1 MSVKRFAVASVLVS
15 ASAFAQEPQPQRHVV
30 RAGDT
35 CASIAQKY
43 YGDPRLV
50 DVIHRA
56 NAELA
61 NKPPPHDLA
70 DGTVLV
76 IPAKPAGGKFPD
88 AQLTTVRNR
97 VEVLAPESKEGKPN
111 DPLFRGNR
119 VSTQEQSAADVTF
132 RDETQVKLGERT
144 LVIILGDAKGAAQK
158 VAPGDVQTTLLTGNL
173 RTFMPTTRRSAPAV
187 VTTDAARVRTF
198 SGETQVSA
206 DPAKTTRLAVY
217 QGSSTIDARG
227 KTREVARGYG
237 SKAEKGKQ
245 PTVPRLLPPPVVFSV
260 PPPLVVHDQG
270 APKIVAEYDVPNT
283 PDLSVSE
290 WHVQVAHDGIFRDVV
305 ADTKA
310 PGGVKKLE
318 LQVPGAGRYYVRV
331 SAIDQ
336 DGFEGPFGRTARTL
350 VVKENVEG
358 LPDGRRKIAVLPN
371 DAFCVRVGNV
381 KLARIEGA
389 IEAGKNEPVQ
399 VRCAPHDTDPT
410 TLVSLGATLGY
421 DVEAAVTRP

>member
-1 MSVKRFAVASVLVS
+1 MKRSLLLASIVFVS
-15 ASAFAQEPQPQRHVV
+15 SIARADAPQPQRHVV
-30 RAGDT
+30 KAGDT

-43 YGDPRLV
+43 YGDSRLV

-61 NKPPPHDLA
+61 DKPPPHDLKE
-70 DGTVLV
+70 GTVLL
-76 IPAKPAGGKFPD
+76 IPSKPADGKFPD

-97 VEVLAPESKEGKPN
+97 VEVLTPESKEGKPN

-119 VSTQEQSAADVTF
+119 VSTQEQSSADVTF
-132 RDETQVKLGERT
+132 RDETQVKLGEQT
-144 LVIILGDAKGAAQK
+144 LVIILGDAKGAAQRI
-158 VAPGDVQTTLLTGNL
+158 PSGDVQTTLVTGNL
-173 RTFMPTTRRSAPAV
+173 RTFMPSTRRTTPATV
-187 VTTDAARVRTF
+187 NTDAAKVRMY

-227 KTREVARGYG
+227 KTREVAKGYG
-237 SKAEKGKQ
+237 SKAENGKQ
-245 PTVPRLLPPPVVFSV
+245 PTVPRLLPPPTLFSV
-260 PPPLVVHDQG
+260 APPLVVHDEG
-270 APKIVAEYDVPNT
+270 APKILAEYDVPKT
-283 PDLSVSE
+283 AGLDIRE
-290 WHVQVAHDGIFRDVV
+290 WHVQIAHDGIFRNVV

-336 DGFEGPFGRTARTL
+336 DGFEGPFGRVARTL
-350 VVKENVEG
+350 VVKETVEA
-358 LPDGRRKIAVLPN
+358 LADGRRKISVLPN

-381 KLARIEGA
+381 KLARVEGA
-389 IEAGKNEPVQ
+389 IEARKDEPVQ

-410 TLVSLGATLGY
+410 TLVSLGVAP
-421 DVEAAVTRP
+421 TRH

>member
-1 MSVKRFAVASVLVS
+1 MKRTLFAIVTLVS
-15 ASAFAQEPQPQRHVV
+15 STALADEAQPQRHIVK
-30 RAGDT
+30 AGDT

-61 NKPPPHDLA
+61 EKPPPHDLR
-70 DGTVLV
+70 DGMVLV
-76 IPAKPAGGKFPD
+76 IPPKPADGKFPD

-97 VEVLAPESKEGKPN
+97 VEVLAPGSKEGKPN

-119 VSTQEQSAADVTF
+119 VSTQEQSGADVTF
-132 RDETQVKLGERT
+132 RDETQVKLGEQT
-144 LVIILGDAKGAAQK
+144 LVIILGDAKGAAQR
-158 VAPGDVQTTLLTGNL
+158 VASGDVQTTLVTGNL
-173 RTFMPTTRRSAPAV
+173 RTFMPTTRRSAPAMV
-187 VTTDAARVRTF
+187 STDAARVKMY

-206 DPAKTTRLAVY
+206 DPVKTTRLAVY

-227 KTREVARGYG
+227 KMREVAKGYG
-237 SKAEKGKQ
+237 SKAENGKQ
-245 PTVPRLLPPPVVFSV
+245 PTVPRLLPPPTVFSV
-260 PPPLVVHDQG
+260 APPLVVHDEG
-270 APKIVAEYDVPNT
+270 APKIFAEYDVPKT
-283 PDLSVSE
+283 PDLTVSE
-290 WHVQVAHDGIFRDVV
+290 WHVQIAHDGLFRDVV

-318 LQVPGAGRYYVRV
+318 LQVPGPGRYYVRV

-336 DGFEGPFGRTARTL
+336 DRFEGPFGRTARTL
-350 VVKENVEG
+350 VVKETVEALG
-358 LPDGRRKIAVLPN
+358 GGRRKISVLPN

-381 KLARIEGA
+381 KLARVEGV
-389 IEAGKNEPVQ
+389 IEAGKDEPVQ

-410 TLVSLGATLGY
+410 TLVSLGSPAKP
-421 DVEAAVTRP
+421 AP

>member
-1 MSVKRFAVASVLVS
+1 MKLRALFVVLASS
-15 ASAFAQEPQPQRHVV
+15 ATALAEDAQPQRHVV
-30 RAGDT
+30 KGGDT

-43 YGDPRLV
+43 YGDSRLV

-61 NKPPPHDLA
+61 DKPPPHDLKE
-70 DGTVLV
+70 GTVLV
-76 IPAKPAGGKFPD
+76 IPPKPAGGKFPD
-88 AQLTTVRNR
+88 AQLTTVRNH
-97 VEVLAPESKEGKPN
+97 VEVLTPESKAGKPN

-158 VAPGDVQTTLLTGNL
+158 VAPGDVQTTLVTGNL
-173 RTFMPTTRRSAPAV
+173 RAFMPTTRRATPATVSTDSAK
-187 VTTDAARVRTF
+187 VRMF

-217 QGSSTIDARG
+217 QGSSMIDARG
-227 KTREVARGYG
+227 KTREVAKGYG
-237 SKAEKGKQ
+237 SKAENGKQ
-245 PTVPRLLPPPVVFSV
+245 PTVPRLLPPPAVFSV
-260 PPPLVVHDQG
+260 APPLVVHDAG
-270 APKIVAEYDVPNT
+270 APKIVAEYDLPQGPARTDVH
-283 PDLSVSE
+283 VSE
-290 WHVQVAHDGIFRDVV
+290 WHVQIAHDGIFRDVV

-310 PGGVKKLE
+310 PGAIKKLE
-318 LQVPGAGRYYVRV
+318 LQVPGAGRYYVRI

-350 VVKENVEG
+350 VVGEKTEDLAG
-358 LPDGRRKIAVLPN
+358 DRRKISVLPN

-381 KLARIEGA
+381 KLARVEGP
-389 IEAGKNEPVQ
+389 IEAGKTEPVQ

-410 TLVSLGATLGY
+410 TLVSLGTGGVAP
-421 DVEAAVTRP
+421 TRH

>member
-1 MSVKRFAVASVLVS
+1 MNRRILFGLLVMTS
-15 ASAFAQEPQPQRHVV
+15 AASADDQPQRHIV
-30 RAGDT
+30 RSGDT

-61 NKPPPHDLA
+61 EKPPPHDLA

-76 IPAKPAGGKFPD
+76 IPPKPAGGKFPD

-97 VEVLAPESKEGKPN
+97 VEVLTPESKEGKPN

-158 VAPGDVQTTLLTGNL
+158 VAPGDVQTTLVTGNL
-173 RTFMPTTRRSAPAV
+173 RTFMPSTRRSTPATV
-187 VTTDAARVRTF
+187 NTDAARVRTF

-217 QGSSTIDARG
+217 QGSSLIDARG
-227 KTREVARGYG
+227 KTREVAKGYG
-237 SKAEKGKQ
+237 SKAENGKQ
-245 PTVPRLLPPPVVFSV
+245 PTVPRLLPPPATFSV
-260 PPPLVVHDQG
+260 PPPLVVHDRG
-270 APKIVAEYDVPNT
+270 APKIVAAYDIPPTSGLTVN
-283 PDLSVSE
+283 E

-318 LQVPGAGRYYVRV
+318 VQVPGAGRYYVRI

-350 VVKENVEG
+350 VVKETVEELG
-358 LPDGRRKIAVLPN
+358 GGRRKIGVLPN
-371 DAFCVRVGNV
+371 DAFCLRVGNV
-381 KLARIEGA
+381 KLARVEGA
-389 IEAGKNEPVQ
+389 IVAGKNEPVQ

-410 TLVSLGATLGY
+410 TLISLGSAPSKP
-421 DVEAAVTRP
+421 AP

>member
-1 MSVKRFAVASVLVS
+1 VRVRALAAALLFSTTALADD
-15 ASAFAQEPQPQRHVV
+15 AQPQRHVV
-30 RAGDT
+30 KSGDT

-43 YGDPRLV
+43 YGDSRLV

-61 NKPPPHDLA
+61 EKPPPHDLKEGA
-70 DGTVLV
+70 VLV
-76 IPAKPAGGKFPD
+76 IPPKPAGGKFPD
-88 AQLTTVRNR
+88 AQLTTVRNH
-97 VEVLAPESKEGKPN
+97 VEVLTPESKEGKPN

-119 VSTQEQSAADVTF
+119 VSTQDQSAADVTF

-158 VAPGDVQTTLLTGNL
+158 LAPGDVQTTLVTGNL
-173 RTFMPTTRRSAPAV
+173 RAFMPSTRRAAPATV
-187 VTTDAARVRTF
+187 VTDAAKVRMF

-227 KTREVARGYG
+227 KTREVAKGYG
-237 SKAEKGKQ
+237 SKAENGKQ
-245 PTVPRLLPPPVVFSV
+245 PTVPRLLPPATVFNV
-260 PPPLVVHDQG
+260 APPLVVHDQG
-270 APKIVAEYDVPNT
+270 APKVIAEYDIPRSAANADVH
-283 PDLSVSE
+283 VAE
-290 WHVQVAHDGIFRDVV
+290 WHVQVAHDGIFLDVV

-310 PGGVKKLE
+310 PGAVKKLE
-318 LQVPGAGRYYVRV
+318 LQVPGAGRYYVRI

-350 VVKENVEG
+350 VVAAKMED
-358 LPDGRRKIAVLPN
+358 LSDGRRKISVLPS

-381 KLARIEGA
+381 KLARVEGP
-389 IEAGKNEPVQ
+389 IEAGKDEPVQ

-410 TLVSLGATLGY
+410 TLVSLGTGGVAP
-421 DVEAAVTRP
+421 TRH